1 MTIFDAALVVGG
13 WWLVVGAVV
22 FDAELPMME
31 ASPIVDN
38 TAAAITSVINRA
50 LAFGTLLL
58 YFGSGRTMVVSM
70 PCID

>member
-1 MTIFDAALVVGG
+1 
-13 WWLVVGAVV
+13 
-22 FDAELPMME
+22 MME

-50 LAFGTLLL
+50 RALFGPLLL
-58 YFGSGRTMVVSM
+58 YFDSGGTMVVSM